1 MQADSPS
8 GLRLGVGAAH
18 GWHVQMQWRHLVAVA
33 HVVSIREQRVQ
44 SLRSARLPPPLAPGV
59 KPAAGAII
67 IIIIIIIIRETY

>member
-1 MQADSPS
+1 
-8 GLRLGVGAAH
+8 
-18 GWHVQMQWRHLVAVA
+18 MQWRHLVAVA

-67 IIIIIIIIRETY
+67 IIIIIIIIIRETY